1 MICHRRRGRYTR
13 TRTRRAAAES
23 RASNYECAT
32 DGTGREEKPR
42 DDGGGQGKE
51 KRRGFRAF
59 VMENGG
65 KY

>member
-1 MICHRRRGRYTR
+1 MGAAAAAV
-13 TRTRRAAAES
+13 AAAES

-32 DGTGREEKPR
+32 RVDGWTGEETIAGV
-42 DDGGGQGKE
+42 GGVARGGVKE